1 MAQIRRFLFDTDFRH
16 PGGKPP
22 RDEAGSAEAIARAE
36 AEVAAEAALR
46 AEAEAE
52 AFARGLQEGRA
63 QAEAQ
68 VQARLA
74 DALNRVAAAAA
85 GMIGAADAR
94 DAERETQAL
103 DFAVALGRKIAGA
116 ALDSQPVAA
125 IAEAAGRAL
134 QHLRGVPH
142 LAIRVHDI
150 LVEETE
156 RQVARLARERGYEG
170 RLIVLGDPALAPG
183 DARIEWA
190 DGGVVRERAAI
201 EAAVLAA
208 LGEGAA
214 APHPAAPAGF

>member
-16 PGGKPP
+16 PDGKPAREEP
-22 RDEAGSAEAIARAE
+22 AGTP
-36 AEVAAEAALR
+36 EAAAQ
-46 AEAEAE
+46 AEAEAAARAAALAQAE
-52 AFARGLQEGRA
+52 AEAYARGLQEGRA

-85 GMIGAADAR
+85 GMIGAADTR
-94 DAERETQAL
+94 DAECEAQAL

-142 LAIRVHDI
+142 LAIRVHDA
-150 LVEETE
+150 LVDETE
-156 RQVARLARERGYEG
+156 ARVARLARERGYEG
-170 RLIVLGDPALAPG
+170 RLIVLGDPGLAPG

-201 EAAVLAA
+201 EAAA
-208 LGEGAA
+208 LSAL
-214 APHPAAPAGF
+214 APA

>member
-16 PGGKPP
+16 PVGKPP
-22 RDEAGSAEAIARAE
+22 EEEAPAPEAEALRQAEAAAEAAARAE
-36 AEVAAEAALR
+36 AEAAAY
-46 AEAEAE
+46 
-52 AFARGLQEGRA
+52 ARGLQEGRA

-74 DALNRVAAAAA
+74 DAFNRVAAAAA
-85 GMIGAADAR
+85 GMIAGADAR
-94 DAERETQAL
+94 DAEREAQAF

-142 LAIRVHDI
+142 LAIRVHDA

-170 RLIVLGDPALAPG
+170 RLIVLGDPGMAPG

-190 DGGVVRERAAI
+190 DGGVVRDRAAI
-201 EAAVLAA
+201 EAALLAA
-208 LGEGAA
+208 L
-214 APHPAAPAGF
+214 PAA

>member
-16 PGGKPP
+16 PDGKPP
-22 RDEAGSAEAIARAE
+22 REEAGGAE
-36 AEVAAEAALR
+36 AEAQARAAAAAAQAAERAAM
-46 AEAEAE
+46 EAE

-74 DALNRVAAAAA
+74 DALNRVAAAAS

-94 DAERETQAL
+94 DAEREAQAL
-103 DFAVALGRKIAGA
+103 DFAVTLGRKIAGA
-116 ALDSQPVAA
+116 ALDSHPVAA

-142 LAIRVHDI
+142 LAIRVHDA
-150 LVEETE
+150 LVDETE
-156 RQVARLARERGYEG
+156 RQVTRLARERGYEG
-170 RLIVLGDPALAPG
+170 RLIVLGDPGLAAG

-201 EAAVLAA
+201 EAAILSA
-208 LGEGAA
+208 L
-214 APHPAAPAGF
+214 APA

>member
-1 MAQIRRFLFDTDFRH
+1 MAQIQRFLFDTDFRQ
-16 PGGKPP
+16 PVGKPP
-22 RDEAGSAEAIARAE
+22 PEEAPAPDIEAHR
-36 AEVAAEAALR
+36 R

-52 AFARGLQEGRA
+52 AAARAEAEAAAYARGLQEGRA

-74 DALNRVAAAAA
+74 DALNRLAASAA
-85 GMIGAADAR
+85 GMIASADAR
-94 DAERETQAL
+94 DAEREAQAF

-142 LAIRVHDI
+142 LAIRVHDA
-150 LVEETE
+150 LVEETQA
-156 RQVARLARERGYEG
+156 QVARLARERGYEG
-170 RLIVLGDPALAPG
+170 RLIVLGDPGMEPG

-201 EAAVLAA
+201 EAALLSA
-208 LGEGAA
+208 LPTA
-214 APHPAAPAGF
+214 

>member
-16 PGGKPP
+16 PRGPTP
-22 RDEAGSAEAIARAE
+22 QEEVVNAEAAA
-36 AEVAAEAALR
+36 AAAAQAAEAAAAALAA
-46 AEAEAE
+46 AEAA
-52 AFARGLQEGRA
+52 AYAAGLHEGRA

-74 DALNRVAAAAA
+74 DALNRLAAAAS

-94 DAERETQAL
+94 DAEREAQAL

-125 IAEAAGRAL
+125 IAEAAGRAF

-142 LAIRVHDI
+142 LAIRVHDA

-170 RLIVLGDPALAPG
+170 RLIVLGDPGMAPG

-208 LGEGAA
+208 LA
-214 APHPAAPAGF
+214 PAAPPA

>member
-1 MAQIRRFLFDTDFRH
+1 MAQIRRFLFDTDFSP
-16 PGGKPP
+16 PGGKPQREDP
-22 RDEAGSAEAIARAE
+22 GAPGAAAAQAAAEAEASARAE
-36 AEVAAEAALR
+36 AEAS
-46 AEAEAE
+46 
-52 AFARGLQEGRA
+52 AFTRGLQEGRA

-85 GMIGAADAR
+85 GMIAAADER
-94 DAERETQAL
+94 DAACEAQAL

-142 LAIRVHDI
+142 LAIRVHDD

-170 RLIVLGDPALAPG
+170 RLIVLGDPGLASG

-190 DGGVVRERAAI
+190 DGGVVRDRAAI
-201 EAAVLAA
+201 EAAVLSA
-208 LGEGAA
+208 L
-214 APHPAAPAGF
+214 APA

>member
-16 PGGKPP
+16 PDGKPAREEPGRHP
-22 RDEAGSAEAIARAE
+22 RGGGAGRGRGGGPA
-36 AEVAAEAALR
+36 AALAQ
-46 AEAEAE
+46 AEAEAY
-52 AFARGLQEGRA
+52 ARGLQEGRA

-94 DAERETQAL
+94 DAECEAQAL

-125 IAEAAGRAL
+125 IAEAAGGAL

-142 LAIRVHDI
+142 LAIRVHDA
-150 LVEETE
+150 LVDETE
-156 RQVARLARERGYEG
+156 ARVARLAASGATRA
-170 RLIVLGDPALAPG
+170 RLIVLGDPAWPRRRPHRVG
-183 DARIEWA
+183 

-201 EAAVLAA
+201 EAAA
-208 LGEGAA
+208 LSAL
-214 APHPAAPAGF
+214 APA

>member
-1 MAQIRRFLFDTDFRH
+1 MAQIRRFLFDTDFRQ
-16 PGGKPP
+16 PAGPP
-22 RDEAGSAEAIARAE
+22 PAEEAPAPEAEALRAAEAAAREAAARAE
-36 AEVAAEAALR
+36 AEAAAY
-46 AEAEAE
+46 
-52 AFARGLQEGRA
+52 ARGLHEGRA

-85 GMIGAADAR
+85 GMIAGADAR
-94 DAERETQAL
+94 DAEREAQAF

-142 LAIRVHDI
+142 LAIRVHDA

-170 RLIVLGDPALAPG
+170 RLIVMGDPGMAPG

-201 EAAVLAA
+201 EAALLAA
-208 LGEGAA
+208 L
-214 APHPAAPAGF
+214 PVT